1 MTDSAIPLNWFDYKL
16 PPDLIAQQ
24 PVEPR
29 DAARLLLVDRSSGA
43 LSDRTFRDLPDLL
56 NPGDLIVVNDTRV
69 LPARLFARR
78 LSGGRVELLL
88 LDRNADGVWRAMG
101 RPARRLRAGER
112 LELLDSQDEVTND
125 GVDVVGRDAEQ
136 VLVRFD
142 DEEAIERH
150 GHVPLPPYIHDRLDD
165 PERYQTVYARDP
177 GSAAAPTA
185 GMHFTVDILERCRSR
200 GVQVAPIT
208 LHVGLGTF
216 QPIKTVDARD
226 HEMHAEIFSMSA
238 ATVEMIRETRVSG
251 GRVLAVGTTSVRTLE
266 TIASSVLA
274 GGPARSL
281 AGETR
286 LFITPG
292 TPFQLVDLM
301 LTNFHLPRTTLL
313 LLVASFAGEALMR
326 QAYQHAIAEQYRFYS
341 FGDAMLIV

>member
-1 MTDSAIPLNWFDYKL
+1 VTDSAIPLNWFDYKL

-185 GMHFTVDILERCRSR
+185 GMHFTVDVLERCRSR

>member
-165 PERYQTVYARDP
+165 PERYQTIYARDP

-185 GMHFTVDILERCRSR
+185 GMHFTVDVLGRCRSR

>member
-142 DEEAIERH
+142 DEEAIGRH

-165 PERYQTVYARDP
+165 PERYQTIYARDP

-185 GMHFTVDILERCRSR
+185 GMHFTVDVLGRCRSR

>member
-1 MTDSAIPLNWFDYKL
+1 VTDSAIPLNWFDYKL

-185 GMHFTVDILERCRSR
+185 GTHFTVDLLERCRSR

>member
-136 VLVRFD
+136 VLVRFE

-185 GMHFTVDILERCRSR
+185 GMHFTVDVLGRCRSR

-226 HEMHAEIFSMSA
+226 HEMHAEIFSVSA

>member
-142 DEEAIERH
+142 DEEAIGRH
-150 GHVPLPPYIHDRLDD
+150 GHVPLPPYIHDRVDD
-165 PERYQTVYARDP
+165 PERYQTIYARDP

-226 HEMHAEIFSMSA
+226 HQMHAEIFSVSA

>member
-165 PERYQTVYARDP
+165 PERYQTIYARDP

-226 HEMHAEIFSMSA
+226 HQMHAEIFSVSA

>member
-142 DEEAIERH
+142 DEEAIGRH
-150 GHVPLPPYIHDRLDD
+150 GHVPLPPYIHDRVDD
-165 PERYQTVYARDP
+165 PERYQTIYARDP

-226 HEMHAEIFSMSA
+226 HEMHAEIFSVSA

>member
-165 PERYQTVYARDP
+165 PERYQTIYARDP

-185 GMHFTVDILERCRSR
+185 GMHFTVDVLGRCRSR

-226 HEMHAEIFSMSA
+226 HEMHAEIFSLSA
-238 ATVEMIRETRVSG
+238 ATVEMIRGTRVSG
-251 GRVLAVGTTSVRTLE
+251 
-266 TIASSVLA
+266 
-274 GGPARSL
+274 
-281 AGETR
+281 
-286 LFITPG
+286 
-292 TPFQLVDLM
+292 
-301 LTNFHLPRTTLL
+301 
-313 LLVASFAGEALMR
+313 
-326 QAYQHAIAEQYRFYS
+326 
-341 FGDAMLIV
+341 

>member
-165 PERYQTVYARDP
+165 PERYQTIYARDP

-185 GMHFTVDILERCRSR
+185 GMHFTVDLLERCRSR

>member
-1 MTDSAIPLNWFDYKL
+1 VTDSAIPLNWFDYKL

-142 DEEAIERH
+142 DEEAIGRH
-150 GHVPLPPYIHDRLDD
+150 GHVPLPPYIHDRVDD
-165 PERYQTVYARDP
+165 PERYQTIYARDP

-226 HEMHAEIFSMSA
+226 HQMHAEIFSVSA

>member
-1 MTDSAIPLNWFDYKL
+1 VTDSAIPLNWFDYKL

-165 PERYQTVYARDP
+165 PERYQTIYARDP

-185 GMHFTVDILERCRSR
+185 GMHFTVDLLERCRSR

>member
-185 GMHFTVDILERCRSR
+185 GMHFTVDLLERCRSR

>member
-226 HEMHAEIFSMSA
+226 HEMHAEIFSVSA

>member
-142 DEEAIERH
+142 DEEAIGRH

-226 HEMHAEIFSMSA
+226 HQMHAEIFSVSA

>member
-142 DEEAIERH
+142 DEEAIGRH

-226 HEMHAEIFSMSA
+226 HEMHAEIFSVSA

>member
-142 DEEAIERH
+142 DEEAIGRH

-185 GMHFTVDILERCRSR
+185 GMHFTVDLLERCRSR

>member
-1 MTDSAIPLNWFDYKL
+1 VTDSAIPLNWFDYKL

-185 GMHFTVDILERCRSR
+185 GMHFTVDLLERCRSR

>member
-1 MTDSAIPLNWFDYKL
+1 
-16 PPDLIAQQ
+16 
-24 PVEPR
+24 
-29 DAARLLLVDRSSGA
+29 
-43 LSDRTFRDLPDLL
+43 
-56 NPGDLIVVNDTRV
+56 
-69 LPARLFARR
+69 
-78 LSGGRVELLL
+78 
-88 LDRNADGVWRAMG
+88 
-101 RPARRLRAGER
+101 
-112 LELLDSQDEVTND
+112 
-125 GVDVVGRDAEQ
+125 
-136 VLVRFD
+136 
-142 DEEAIERH
+142 
-150 GHVPLPPYIHDRLDD
+150 
-165 PERYQTVYARDP
+165 
-177 GSAAAPTA
+177 
-185 GMHFTVDILERCRSR
+185 MHFTVDVLGRCRSR

-226 HEMHAEIFSMSA
+226 HQMHAEIFSVSA

>member
-185 GMHFTVDILERCRSR
+185 GMHFTVDVLERCRSR

-226 HEMHAEIFSMSA
+226 HEMHAEIFSVSA

>member
-165 PERYQTVYARDP
+165 PERYQTIYARDP

-226 HEMHAEIFSMSA
+226 HEMHAEIFSVSA

>member
-150 GHVPLPPYIHDRLDD
+150 GHVPLPPYIHDRVDD
-165 PERYQTVYARDP
+165 PERYQTIYARDP

>member
-142 DEEAIERH
+142 DEEAIGRH
-150 GHVPLPPYIHDRLDD
+150 GHVPLPPYIHDRVDD
-165 PERYQTVYARDP
+165 PERYQTIYARDP

-185 GMHFTVDILERCRSR
+185 GMHFTVDLLERCRSR

-226 HEMHAEIFSMSA
+226 HQMHAEIFSVSA